1 MSSEYVKW
9 LQRDVVKKAD
19 SPPGPKDRLLNWW
32 HYHKWLVVGALVLL
46 WVLLG
51 LLWNAWG
58 PGRVQ
63 ADYQVAYVGTNP
75 LPSDTA
81 QALTQALEE
90 LGTDLNGDGRVVVQL
105 HEYPFPDAS
114 DGSETAAAIQAASET
129 ALMADLMECES
140 YFFLLEDPDTF
151 QLRYQALALPDGSC
165 PADTDRSGRDK
176 AILWTDCPS
185 LAALSLG
192 SYTQETAGQVQ
203 SGSSDQLVARLYLAR
218 RCFYEENKP
227 DAAYAQGCA
236 AFWAQLTGG

>member
-176 AILWTDCPS
+176 AILWTAPRWPPYPWAATPRRPPGRSSPAAATSWWPGCIWPAGAFTRKTNRMPHMPRAVPPS
-185 LAALSLG
+185 GRS
-192 SYTQETAGQVQ
+192 
-203 SGSSDQLVARLYLAR
+203 
-218 RCFYEENKP
+218 
-227 DAAYAQGCA
+227 
-236 AFWAQLTGG
+236 